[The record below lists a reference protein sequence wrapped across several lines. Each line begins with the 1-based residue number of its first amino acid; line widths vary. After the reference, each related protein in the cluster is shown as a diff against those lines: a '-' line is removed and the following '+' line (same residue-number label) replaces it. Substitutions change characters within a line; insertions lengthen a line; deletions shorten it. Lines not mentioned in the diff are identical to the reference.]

1 MQGPRSS
8 PFPAQAPAWMVGD
21 GPALVLDV
29 GSGRGGLA
37 GMLHQAGHQ
46 VCCLDRNETA
56 IRRLTERLG
65 TRHVVGQVE
74 SLPFLACHFDVVTA
88 AQTLHRFAPGL
99 ALSEIARVLRPGG
112 RLAVLYVT
120 RDDTVPWV
128 QRLAALLQRYD
139 PAAMTGD
146 YGADSVEWIAE
157 SPYFTELT
165 RKNFRNWVPAT
176 RDDLR
181 DMVRRR
187 PATAQLS
194 GDERDELLAQVDDL
208 YASVARPPEPLMLP
222 YQISCWRAVVDH
234 SQLNPAEAD
243 SGVQIRL

>member
-1 MQGPRSS
+1 MVADPS
-8 PFPAQAPAWMVGD
+8 PYPAEAPAWMVGD
-21 GPALVLDV
+21 RVAHVLDA
-29 GSGRGGLA
+29 GTGRGALA
-37 GMLHQAGHQ
+37 GMLLQAGHR
-46 VCCLDRNETA
+46 VWCLDRSETVV
-56 IRRLTERLG
+56 RRLAERG
-65 TRHVVGQVE
+65 NTRLVVGQVE
-74 SLPFLACHFDVVTA
+74 SLPFLSCHFDTVTA

-112 RLAVLYVT
+112 HLAALYVT

-139 PAAMTGD
+139 SGAMAGD
-146 YGADSVEWIAE
+146 YGAESIDSISD
-157 SPYFTELT
+157 SPYFTDLT

-181 DMVRRR
+181 LMVQRRQ
-187 PATAQLS
+187 ATAQLP
-194 GDERDELLAQVDDL
+194 DEEREQLLTQVDEL

-234 SQLNPAEAD
+234 SQLNPGMSD
-243 SGVQIRL
+243 DGMRIQI